1 MRRRAFGPTLES
13 GAFWPALLAAISPL
27 PAPSVSLDLK
37 STRLNALLLPL
48 RSRDLQTVLAQAAAQ
63 WGAAAGAFEQEPL
76 VLDLRAL
83 PADGGLMDWPLL
95 LQGLRG
101 HGLQPV
107 AVAGAEL
114 LAEAEQQALRA
125 VGLHALVDAPRAE
138 AAPAAAPAAA
148 APPAPAVAPAPAT
161 NPPLLI
167 DRPLRSGQQVYARD
181 SDLIVLGLVSHGAEV
196 IADGHIHVY
205 GALRGRAIAGA
216 KGHTAARVFAQSME
230 AELLAIAGTFR
241 TSEKPLPPDVFAKP
255 AQVRLDAER
264 LVFEPLKY

>member
-1 MRRRAFGPTLES
+1 MTA
-13 GAFWPALLAAISPL
+13 
-27 PAPSVSLDLK
+27 SLDLR

-48 RSRDLQTVLAQAAAQ
+48 RSRDLDAVLAQAKAQ
-63 WGAAAGAFEQEPL
+63 WGELPEAFEAEPL

-83 PADGGLMDWPLL
+83 PEAGAPLDWVRLQ
-95 LQGLRG
+95 QGLRA

-107 AVAGAEL
+107 AL
-114 LAEAEQQALRA
+114 LGVERLAVAEQQAAREA
-125 VGLHALVDAPRAE
+125 GLHASDD
-138 AAPAAAPAAA
+138 AAPPPAAPQAAAPASVAVPVAA
-148 APPAPAVAPAPAT
+148 VGRS
-161 NPPLLI
+161 LVI
-167 DRPLRSGQQVYARD
+167 DRPLRSGQQIYARD
-181 SDLIVLGLVSHGAEV
+181 ADLIVLGLVSHGAEV

-216 KGHTAARVFAQSME
+216 KGNTEARVFAQSLE

>member
-1 MRRRAFGPTLES
+1 M
-13 GAFWPALLAAISPL
+13 
-27 PAPSVSLDLK
+27 SLDLK

-63 WGAAAGAFEQEPL
+63 WGAVAGAFEQEPL

-83 PADGGLMDWPLL
+83 PAEGGPLDWPLL

-107 AVAGAEL
+107 AVAGAET

-125 VGLHALVDAPRAE
+125 AGLHALVDAPRAE
-138 AAPAAAPAAA
+138 APAAVAAQP
-148 APPAPAVAPAPAT
+148 APPATAA

-181 SDLIVLGLVSHGAEV
+181 ADLIVLGLVSHGAEV

-216 KGHTAARVFAQSME
+216 KGNTAARVFAQSLE

-241 TSEKPLPPDVFAKP
+241 TSEKPLPPDVLAKP
-255 AQVRLDAER
+255 AQVRLDGER